1 MNAHRGG
8 SDSGSGSEV
17 VAVSRTHMGTPYVY
31 SPPGPCQINVGEDC
45 SCHTMLVYAEFGIS
59 LPDSPAAQYGY
70 GSPVNGAPAP
80 GDLVFWAEG
89 GGGITHVGIATGNGT
104 AIDANVA
111 GGVVQETP
119 IDAIPGYVGATRL
132 L

>member
-1 MNAHRGG
+1 
-8 SDSGSGSEV
+8 
-17 VAVSRTHMGTPYVY
+17 
-31 SPPGPCQINVGEDC
+31 
-45 SCHTMLVYAEFGIS
+45 MLVYAEFGVS

-70 GSPVNGAPAP
+70 GSPVNGEPIA

-104 AIDANVA
+104 AIDANSY
-111 GGVVQETP
+111 GGVVQETS
-119 IDAIPGYVGATRL
+119 IDAIPGYVGARRL